1 MKILI
6 VIPDLTIGG
15 AEVTVVNLA
24 NNFVQRGHEIFI
36 FECYDGR
43 NEVLFNTIR
52 KEVKIVTY
60 KPSAFTRLSNSLL
73 NLFFGK
79 SKFNN
84 KVYSYFQAKHFN
96 SLVDRNAIEVVN
108 SHLISADFFVYM
120 TLNELLLKKLSWVVS
135 MHGSYE
141 NSRKKLPLSEKIFKR
156 VNGVVYLTDRNLNVL
171 DSYKNLNLE
180 VAKIYNCLGDW
191 QLKKEEQVYE
201 IPQPQGNIFTF
212 GLISRGDYKKGWREA
227 IKAVVHLNNEG
238 LECRLILGGD
248 GVAKDELQVE
258 FKEYDFIIFAGF
270 VENPLS
276 LTKEFDVGL
285 LPSYFESLPYTIME
299 YLYCGIP
306 TIATNVGEVK
316 AMLEINQGA
325 LKAGIIVDY
334 FQDSLRLEKDLI
346 DAMQTYILN
355 KDLYKE
361 HQGNTTILYEQFNP
375 QKWGENYL
383 DFYHKVKTKLI

>member
-108 SHLISADFFVYM
+108 SHLPSADFFVYM

-156 VNGVVYLTDRNLNVL
+156 VNGVVYLTD
-171 DSYKNLNLE
+171 
-180 VAKIYNCLGDW
+180 
-191 QLKKEEQVYE
+191 
-201 IPQPQGNIFTF
+201 
-212 GLISRGDYKKGWREA
+212 
-227 IKAVVHLNNEG
+227 
-238 LECRLILGGD
+238 
-248 GVAKDELQVE
+248 
-258 FKEYDFIIFAGF
+258 
-270 VENPLS
+270 
-276 LTKEFDVGL
+276 TK
-285 LPSYFESLPYTIME
+285 T
-299 YLYCGIP
+299 
-306 TIATNVGEVK
+306 
-316 AMLEINQGA
+316 
-325 LKAGIIVDY
+325 
-334 FQDSLRLEKDLI
+334 
-346 DAMQTYILN
+346 
-355 KDLYKE
+355 
-361 HQGNTTILYEQFNP
+361 
-375 QKWGENYL
+375 
-383 DFYHKVKTKLI
+383 